1 MIFGYLTWFFS
12 WHKNHVR
19 RGPAVFEFQIEPVMG
34 RASEFWAWSIWIE
47 IIHRD
52 LSFLKTNL
60 FLFDQYV
67 SLICAKFDPNVIY
80 NNP

>member
-1 MIFGYLTWFFS
+1 MISPFSYTCTVHRLFGGKFKAIMVLVVQPL
-12 WHKNHVR
+12 N
-19 RGPAVFEFQIEPVMG
+19 FEPG
-34 RASEFWAWSIWIE
+34 RFE

>member
-1 MIFGYLTWFFS
+1 MLGEVLLYLNFKLSQW
-12 WHKNHVR
+12 WVEPLN
-19 RGPAVFEFQIEPVMG
+19 FEPG
-34 RASEFWAWSIWIE
+34 RFE

-67 SLICAKFDPNVIY
+67 SLICDKFDPNVIY